1 MPTTKSAKGIVLKG
15 DKVINMAQLDSKC
28 KICRRLGVKLF
39 LKGDRCLSQKC
50 AMVKRAYPPGK
61 KGKRRPK
68 TLSEYG
74 RELREKQKLRN
85 WYNLRERQFRRCVK
99 EILDTHQKRGSG
111 TAEDAPTLL
120 IRAFESRLDN
130 VIFRLGIAAS
140 RAQARQF
147 ISHGHFLVNGKKV
160 KSPGYI
166 LKKGDK
172 IGISSSG
179 RKKSIFQG
187 LPALLK
193 NKQLPSWLSFSGE
206 TLEGKITG
214 QPSLEEASPPA
225 EISLIFEYYS
235 K

>member
-1 MPTTKSAKGIVLKG
+1 M
-15 DKVINMAQLDSKC
+15 INSKC

-50 AMVKRAYPPGK
+50 AMVKSAYPPGT
-61 KGKRRPK
+61 KGKRRTK

-74 RELREKQKLRN
+74 RELREKQKLKN
-85 WYNLRERQFRRCVK
+85 WYNLRERQFRRYVK
-99 EILDTHQKRGSG
+99 EILGAHRKG
-111 TAEDAPTLL
+111 TSRPAEDAPTLL
-120 IRAFESRLDN
+120 IRTFESRLDN

-147 ISHGHFLVNGKKV
+147 ITHGHFLVNGRMV

-172 IGISSSG
+172 IGISASG
-179 RKKSIFQG
+179 RKKSIFQN
-187 LPALLK
+187 LPVLLK
-193 NKQLPSWLSFSGE
+193 NKQLPSWLSFDIE
-206 TLEGKITG
+206 ALEGEVTG
-214 QPSLEEASPPA
+214 QPSLEEAFPPA

>member
-1 MPTTKSAKGIVLKG
+1 M
-15 DKVINMAQLDSKC
+15 INSKC

-50 AMVKRAYPPGK
+50 AMIKSAYPPGT

-85 WYNLRERQFRRCVK
+85 WYNLRERQFRKYVK
-99 EILDTHQKRGSG
+99 EILNVHQKGSSRA
-111 TAEDAPTLL
+111 AEDAPTLL
-120 IRAFESRLDN
+120 IRVFESRLDN
-130 VIFRLGIAAS
+130 AIFRLGIAKS

-147 ISHGHFLVNGKKV
+147 ISHGHFLVNGRMV

-172 IGISSSG
+172 IGIAAG
-179 RKKSIFQG
+179 VQKKNIFQN
-187 LPALLK
+187 LPTLLK
-193 NKQLPSWLSFSGE
+193 NKQLPSWLSFDIE
-206 TLEGKITG
+206 ALEGKVIG
-214 QPSLEEASPPA
+214 QPSLEEAAPPV
-225 EISLIFEYYS
+225 EIPLIFEYYS